1 MLRHCQNSREILLPT
16 CFNSQKHT
24 TALVLVIGR
33 YAAGRFV
40 YQNVGECGTEDMDA
54 ETSEG
59 LIPVLLLLT
68 TGDHFGLCGWLRVVQ

>member
-1 MLRHCQNSREILLPT
+1 MLIHYQNSRETLLPT

-33 YAAGRFV
+33 YVAGRFV

-59 LIPVLLLLT
+59 LIPGIILA
-68 TGDHFGLCGWLRVVQ
+68 CVVG